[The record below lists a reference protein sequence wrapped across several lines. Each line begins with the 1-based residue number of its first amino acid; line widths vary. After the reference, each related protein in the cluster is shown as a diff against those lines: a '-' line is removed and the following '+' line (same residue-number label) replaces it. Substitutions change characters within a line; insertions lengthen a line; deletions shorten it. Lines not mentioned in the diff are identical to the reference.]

1 MASYPAP
8 THLQG
13 NIFNPSA
20 WIQDMEE
27 SSQSGFLKYPLAQ
40 GSETLNG
47 MINLG
52 STVLNG
58 SLNAKSGIN
67 LYNSDTKLNQNIT
80 NGGNITANT
89 LTSSGNVVATGNVIT
104 PSIYSNSGDLSIT
117 AATAFGTPGNVIVYD
132 RLIVS
137 GDSTTAID
145 CGGTSGA
152 IKRNIANVNNL
163 NVTSITTPLITSASG
178 SDLTLYAGTSA
189 NGVNNVIVNDILYVK
204 GNGAIALNCLSSTS
218 TRQNILGVNN
228 LDPVT
233 IGAGG
238 SSLTTITMTTTG
250 SITTGS
256 LTANSLT
263 AAIPADLTLT
273 AGSAFNTSNS
283 VIVNDPLKVKGDGT
297 LGIDCLA
304 TNGTSRNNIINVNNL
319 DANNIGGGVY
329 GPSSTSALS
338 SVITTNTGY
347 VASHSYIANMA
358 NSLPSSYLLDSKVSP
373 KNLIG
378 TYYTDTYPPINNLS
392 TGTTQLLGTW
402 QPFYLDPNGARPQNG
417 IYYLEFG
424 CILTPQ
430 TTFGNPGHCD
440 LWISTGGNI
449 YGRWSEFSQQW
460 PASESLYKSVCAV
473 IPYNSSASGAPQSG
487 GSASVGFYGQI
498 YGWTNNINITSITLK
513 IAVRIA

>member
-1 MASYPAP
+1 
-8 THLQG
+8 
-13 NIFNPSA
+13 
-20 WIQDMEE
+20 
-27 SSQSGFLKYPLAQ
+27 
-40 GSETLNG
+40 

-163 NVTSITTPLITSASG
+163 NATSITTPLITSASG

-250 SITTGS
+250 SLTTGS
-256 LTANSLT
+256 LTANS
-263 AAIPADLTLT
+263 
-273 AGSAFNTSNS
+273 
-283 VIVNDPLKVKGDGT
+283 
-297 LGIDCLA
+297 
-304 TNGTSRNNIINVNNL
+304 
-319 DANNIGGGVY
+319 
-329 GPSSTSALS
+329 
-338 SVITTNTGY
+338 
-347 VASHSYIANMA
+347 
-358 NSLPSSYLLDSKVSP
+358 
-373 KNLIG
+373 
-378 TYYTDTYPPINNLS
+378 
-392 TGTTQLLGTW
+392 
-402 QPFYLDPNGARPQNG
+402 
-417 IYYLEFG
+417 
-424 CILTPQ
+424 
-430 TTFGNPGHCD
+430 
-440 LWISTGGNI
+440 
-449 YGRWSEFSQQW
+449 
-460 PASESLYKSVCAV
+460 
-473 IPYNSSASGAPQSG
+473 
-487 GSASVGFYGQI
+487 
-498 YGWTNNINITSITLK
+498 
-513 IAVRIA
+513 